1 MRSKN
6 FHTIHLSLGIFL
18 LLVAIVSI
26 FIGYEPT
33 TPHKVIAA
41 IKNYENPE
49 NQVLLKII
57 IRYRIPRALVCIIAG
72 AGLSIC
78 GAAFQ
83 TLLRNP
89 LASPYTLGTA
99 SFASLGAYIAYLY
112 SDSLLFPW
120 VSLPAS
126 YLLALIFGIGEIALI
141 LLLIQRRVY
150 LSQYILLLTGVTL
163 GMLANSIIMLLR
175 YFAQP
180 HKLVFMER
188 WLFGSTQVLGYRPV
202 ITCGIALSIALTYLL
217 YTSRML
223 DQYSFDSEIAEVR
236 GVDVKK
242 LQVDIFCLVSILTA
256 VLVAE
261 IGPIGFVGLIIPHI
275 SRTIYGALHFN
286 LIIGTA
292 LLGGI
297 FLLLCDIISRN
308 LFITEL
314 PVGIITTIVGVPVFL
329 YILLKDMSKGWI
341 G

>member
-6 FHTIHLSLGIFL
+6 FQIIHLSLGIFL
-18 LLVAIVSI
+18 LLIAIVSI

-33 TPHKVIAA
+33 TPHKIIAA
-41 IKNYENPE
+41 IKNHGNPE
-49 NQVLLKII
+49 HQIILKII
-57 IRYRIPRALVCIIAG
+57 FRYRIPRALICIIAG

-78 GAAFQ
+78 GAVFQ

-99 SFASLGAYIAYLY
+99 SFASLGAYVAYLY

-120 VSLPAS
+120 ISLPAS
-126 YLLALIFGIGEIALI
+126 YLLALFFGMGEIALI
-141 LLLIQRRVY
+141 LLLIQKRIH
-150 LSQYILLLTGVTL
+150 LSPYILLLTGVTL
-163 GMLANSIIMLLR
+163 GMFANSIIMLLR

-188 WLFGSTQVLGYRPV
+188 WLFGSTQIFGYRPV
-202 ITCGIALSIALTYLL
+202 ITCGMALLIVLTYLL
-217 YTSRML
+217 YTSKML

-236 GVDVKK
+236 GVNVRK
-242 LQVDIFCLVSILTA
+242 LQVGIFCLVSILTA

-292 LLGGI
+292 ILGGM

-329 YILLKDMSKGWI
+329 YILLKGMSKKWI